1 MSSQRKTN
9 RKNRLPPSLEKGR
22 RMAEVQ
28 VREGESLES
37 ALKRFRREVKKSNI
51 FSELKRK
58 RHYEKPSERRQR
70 KLRSRNRRG

>member
-1 MSSQRKTN
+1 
-9 RKNRLPPSLEKGR
+9 
-22 RMAEVQ
+22 MAEIHL
-28 VREGESLES
+28 REGESLDN

-70 KLRSRNRRG
+70 KLRNRNRRSA

>member
-1 MSSQRKTN
+1 
-9 RKNRLPPSLEKGR
+9 
-22 RMAEVQ
+22 MAEIH
-28 VREGESLES
+28 VREGESLEN

-70 KLRSRNRRG
+70 KLRNRNRRTV

>member
-1 MSSQRKTN
+1 MLSRLKSAQSSLRPQLSEGEN
-9 RKNRLPPSLEKGR
+9 

-70 KLRSRNRRG
+70 KLRTRTRRG

>member
-1 MSSQRKTN
+1 MRQPFVEITPDSG
-9 RKNRLPPSLEKGR
+9 KGAP
-22 RMAEVQ
+22 MAEIH

-70 KLRSRNRRG
+70 KIRARERRN

>member
-1 MSSQRKTN
+1 MLSRVKSYPDRN
-9 RKNRLPPSLEKGR
+9 FAPEEGI
-22 RMAEVQ
+22 RMAEVH

-70 KLRSRNRRG
+70 KLRNRNRRAA

>member
-1 MSSQRKTN
+1 
-9 RKNRLPPSLEKGR
+9 
-22 RMAEVQ
+22 MAEIH
-28 VREGESLES
+28 VRDGESLEN

-70 KLRSRNRRG
+70 KLRNRSRRTA

>member
-1 MSSQRKTN
+1 MLSTPHPKPISREGTI
-9 RKNRLPPSLEKGR
+9 

>member
-1 MSSQRKTN
+1 
-9 RKNRLPPSLEKGR
+9 
-22 RMAEVQ
+22 MAEVQ

-37 ALKRFRREVKKSNI
+37 ALKRFRREVKKANV

-70 KLRSRNRRG
+70 KLRARNRRS

>member
-1 MSSQRKTN
+1 
-9 RKNRLPPSLEKGR
+9 
-22 RMAEVQ
+22 MAEVH

-70 KLRSRNRRG
+70 KLRTRARRA

>member
-1 MSSQRKTN
+1 
-9 RKNRLPPSLEKGR
+9 
-22 RMAEVQ
+22 MAEVH

-70 KLRSRNRRG
+70 KIRARQRRS